1 MYYSILVILSLMVG
15 CSPKKKGGD
24 HNSSGQKSPQK
35 TSEEVPQ
42 PNQPMTRFS
51 CEDGSTRLV
60 RSNPETE
67 DLEFCS
73 NGEWKTV
80 KLPATSGTRKS
91 IVQVP
96 KKLQNSRYRK
106 RTYHIRDRGSLSE
119 RWKHQQAPEGFFCRR
134 SWTGK
139 THSFRCRKHALPTH

>member
-1 MYYSILVILSLMVG
+1 MYYSILVVLSLMIG
-15 CSPKKKGGD
+15 CSPKKKGEA
-24 HNSSGQKSPQK
+24 SSSRSLKSPQK

-42 PNQPMTRFS
+42 PNQTMTRFS
-51 CEDGSTRLV
+51 CEEGSTRLV

-80 KLPATSGTRKS
+80 KLPARKS
-91 IVQVP
+91 VVQIP
-96 KKLQNSRYRK
+96 KKLQNTRHKKRRYQV
-106 RTYHIRDRGSLSE
+106 RDRGSLSE
-119 RWKHQQAPEGFFCRR
+119 RWKHPQVPEGFFCRR